1 MPEKLQVIALISGG
15 KDSLFSILHC
25 LAQGHEVVAL
35 ANLYPTPAS
44 PDQPAD
50 VEGEDLDSFMYQTV
64 GHSIIPLYEKALKLP
79 LYRQPIHGG
88 AVVKGREYAPQT
100 ENSSN
105 EDETESLVPLL
116 KKVLQHHPAANAVST
131 GAILSTYQRTR
142 VESVCVRL
150 GLASLGY
157 LWQYPSLPPY
167 AESSL
172 LHDMSAVGQDARIIK
187 VASGGIDTDFL
198 WENVAARRTVEKLR
212 RAAGRFGGEGAVLGE
227 GGEFETLAVAGP
239 KVLWKGG
246 RIEVGVDQE
255 PARGDGGSA
264 LVKFTRARVEESAEG
279 EDGLQNLRIPGILDA
294 EFEELGNSSLE
305 VDLSK
310 DETSISARPESTI
323 FARTP
328 PHLLQ
333 TTYVHRSTLTIS
345 NLISPLDA
353 APSDPSSQLTNIVTD
368 LRQILADHGV
378 TPASISST
386 TLLLRSMSLF
396 ATLNPI
402 YGALFKAPIPPARV
416 TVACGD
422 SLPSGVDVMLSC
434 TVDLVGSAGAGGR
447 RGLHVQSRSYWAP
460 ANIGPY
466 SQAVAVPASTA
477 ATTDIVHLAGQIP
490 LVPASMAMVTV
501 SDVPVLKHVSEF
513 GAQTVLALQHLWR
526 IGRVM
531 NVHWWTCGVA
541 FISDCS
547 REEGDRRA
555 GIASRAWQGIHKIMH
570 KPFEQHD
577 EEDDDDDVDVWDIKY
592 GGRAPAALEPEK
604 DRRPALPDYNRVQ
617 GRPLTPPCFVAQVSS
632 LPRDAQIEWTSPGL
646 SVRSSNVTLKSVTSG
661 TTAGHPVEV
670 FSAQCSDDGTAFFMA
685 GITHASQLEELKEV
699 LAPAGL
705 PEETPTEEKKE
716 EGDVDAVFTVYVAG
730 ELPRAWLEA
739 VKPTIVPCKRVW
751 GSDGGELLAG
761 VVIRR
766 FGS

>member
-1 MPEKLQVIALISGG
+1 MSEKLKVIALISGG

-35 ANLYPTPAS
+35 ANLYPAPAS

-64 GHSIIPLYEKALKLP
+64 GHSIIPLYQDALKLP
-79 LYRQPIHGG
+79 LYRQAIQGG
-88 AVVKGREYAPQT
+88 AVVTDREYAPHA
-100 ENSSN
+100 ENSSK

-116 KKVLQHHPAANAVST
+116 KKVLQEHPEANAVST

-172 LHDMSAVGQDARIIK
+172 LHDMGAVGQDARIIK

-239 KVLWKGG
+239 TVLWKGG
-246 RIEVGVDQE
+246 RIAVDVDQE
-255 PARGDGGSA
+255 PARGEGGSA
-264 LVKFTRARVEESAEG
+264 VVKFKRARVEENTGGDEEG
-279 EDGLQNLRIPGILDA
+279 LKDLRIPDILDA
-294 EFEELGNSSLE
+294 EFEELGNSLE
-305 VDLSK
+305 VLLNQSK
-310 DETSISARPESTI
+310 KTGLISKSESNI
-323 FARTP
+323 YAKTP

-378 TPASISST
+378 TPSSITST
-386 TLLLRSMSLF
+386 TLLLRSMTLF

-402 YGALFKAPIPPARV
+402 YGALFNAPTPPSRV
-416 TVACGD
+416 TIACGD
-422 SLPSGVDVMLSC
+422 SLPPDVDVMLSC
-434 TVDLVGSAGAGGR
+434 TVDLVSSAGSGGR

-477 ATTDIVHLAGQIP
+477 STTDIVHLAGQIP
-490 LVPASMAMVTV
+490 LVPASMAMATV
-501 SDVPVLKHVSEF
+501 SDVPALKQVSEF
-513 GAQTVLALQHLWR
+513 GVQTVLALQHLWR
-526 IGRVM
+526 IGRAM
-531 NVHWWTCGVA
+531 HVHWWTCGVA
-541 FISDCS
+541 FISDCDQA
-547 REEGDRRA
+547 EGDRRA
-555 GIASRAWQGIHKIMH
+555 QIATRAWEGIHEIMH
-570 KPFEQHD
+570 RPFEQHE
-577 EEDDDDDVDVWDIKY
+577 EEDDGEVDVWDMKY
-592 GGRAPAALEPEK
+592 GGRGAALEPEK
-604 DRRPALPDYNRVQ
+604 DRRPALPDYNRIQ
-617 GRPLTPPCFVAQVSS
+617 GRPLTPPSFVAQVSS
-632 LPRDAQIEWTSPGL
+632 LPRDASIEWTSPGL
-646 SVRSSNVTLKSVTSG
+646 SVRSSNVTVKSSPSSAA
-661 TTAGHPVEV
+661 AGHPLDV
-670 FSAQCSDDGTAFFMA
+670 FSAHSGDDGVSFFVA
-685 GITHASQLEELKEV
+685 GITHPSQLEGLKEV
-699 LAPAGL
+699 LTPAGL
-705 PEETPTEEKKE
+705 PEETPTDERDE
-716 EGDVDAVFTVYVAG
+716 EGDVDAVFIVYLAG

-739 VKPTIVPCKRVW
+739 VKPTVVPCRRVW
-751 GSDGGELLAG
+751 GSDGSELLAG
-761 VVIRR
+761 VVVRR

>member
-35 ANLYPTPAS
+35 ANLYPAPAS

-64 GHSIIPLYEKALKLP
+64 GHSIIPLYEQALKLP
-79 LYRQPIHGG
+79 LYRQPIYGG
-88 AVVKGREYAPQT
+88 AVVTGREYAPQT
-100 ENSSN
+100 ENLSN

-116 KKVLQHHPAANAVST
+116 KKVLQDHPTANAVST

-172 LHDMSAVGQDARIIK
+172 LHDMGAVGQDARIIK

-239 KVLWKGG
+239 RILWKGG
-246 RIEVGVDQE
+246 RIEVHVDPE
-255 PARGDGGSA
+255 PVRGDGGSA
-264 LVKFTRARVEESAEG
+264 VVRFTGAKVEDSAV
-279 EDGLQNLRIPGILDA
+279 EDGLQNLRIPDILDV
-294 EFEELGNSSLE
+294 EFEELGKQSPEEILP
-305 VDLSK
+305 K
-310 DETSISARPESTI
+310 DEAVDSTRSESAI
-323 FARTP
+323 FSQTP

-368 LRQILADHGV
+368 LRQILADHDV

-386 TLLLRSMSLF
+386 TLLLRSMTLF
-396 ATLNPI
+396 VTLNPI
-402 YGALFKAPIPPARV
+402 YGALFTAPVPPARV

-434 TVDLVGSAGAGGR
+434 TVDLVGSPGER

-477 ATTDIVHLAGQIP
+477 SNTDVVHLAGQIP
-490 LVPASMAMVTV
+490 LVPASMTTVTV
-501 SDVPVLKHVSEF
+501 SDVPALKNVSEF
-513 GAQTVLALQHLWR
+513 GVQTVVALQHLWR

-547 REEGDRRA
+547 REEGNRRA
-555 GIASRAWQGIHKIMH
+555 SIASRAWRGIHEIMH
-570 KPFEQHD
+570 RPFEQH
-577 EEDDDDDVDVWDIKY
+577 EEEDDDDVDVWDMKY
-592 GGRAPAALEPEK
+592 GGRGPAALEPEK

-617 GRPLTPPCFVAQVSS
+617 GRSLTPPCFVAQVLS

-646 SVRSSNVTLKSVTSG
+646 SARSSTVTLKSVTSG
-661 TTAGHPVEV
+661 TAAGHPVEV
-670 FSAQCSDDGTAFFMA
+670 FSAQPGNDGTAFFMV
-685 GITHASQLEELKEV
+685 GITHASQLEELKQV

-751 GSDGGELLAG
+751 GSDGSELLAG
-761 VVIRR
+761 VVIRK